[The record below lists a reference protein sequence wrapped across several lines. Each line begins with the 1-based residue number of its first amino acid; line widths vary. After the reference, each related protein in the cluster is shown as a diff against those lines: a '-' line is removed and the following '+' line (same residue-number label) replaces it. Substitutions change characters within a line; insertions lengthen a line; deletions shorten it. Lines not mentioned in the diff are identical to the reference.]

1 MRDICGLNV
10 HFMFWQLLSGKFKRT
25 QTSITDSSAPY
36 KAKNDR
42 VSSSFYPQALLIHDE
57 PA

>member
-42 VSSSFYPQALLIHDE
+42 VSSFCPQVLLIRDE